1 MVEDPW
7 KTRNDYI
14 DVVLDR
20 SHENVAE
27 FIDRQ
32 TEKVL
37 SPADEVK
44 FLKLLEIQHHAM
56 LMYTSCAWFFDEV
69 TGIET
74 LQDILYAARAIQL
87 HKDITGT
94 DYEEAF
100 IKLLAKAPSN
110 LPEYGNAAVAYEKLV
125 RPSIVDMNRVGAH
138 YAVSSLF
145 SDYTE
150 HDQVYSFKADLQHF
164 DKHYAGKYRLALGR
178 ARLTSEVTWEEEDVT
193 FAVIHLGEHHLFGGV
208 RKSIEESAYQ
218 TMHDEIV
225 EAFQK
230 SRVHEAI
237 VLMDKHFGMHNYSFW
252 HLFKE
257 DQQELLNRVLNETM
271 SNVEGTFRQI
281 YESNYSVLQAM
292 KQLGIHAPRPLRD
305 AGEFTINSK
314 VKRMLERDFIDPTEL
329 KSLVESIEN
338 LGVEINTVGLSF
350 LAGERINYLMEK
362 LEESPN
368 DLTRMKQIVQF
379 IKACYEVHLQPDL
392 WKAQNIAFIIHRE
405 NYARMVRKQ
414 DQGEE
419 QATQWLNTFVQLF
432 EVLNIHMANY
442 ALIPQI

>member
-1 MVEDPW
+1 MGKLVDDPW

-20 SHENVAE
+20 SHENVAD

-32 TEKVL
+32 TERAL
-37 SPADEVK
+37 APSEEVK

-74 LQDILYAARAIQL
+74 VQDILYAARAIQL
-87 HKDITGT
+87 HRDITET
-94 DYEEAF
+94 DHEPAF
-100 IKLLAKAPSN
+100 IDLLAQAPSN
-110 LPEYGNAAVAYEKLV
+110 LPKYQNAAVAYEQLV

-145 SDYTE
+145 SDYTQ
-150 HDQVYSFKADLQHF
+150 HDRVYSFDADLQHF
-164 DKHYAGKYRLALGR
+164 DKHHAGMYRLALGK
-178 ARLTSEVTWEEEDVT
+178 ASLTSEVTWEKEDVT

-230 SRVHEAI
+230 SRVHEAV

-257 DQQELLNRVLNETM
+257 DQKDLLNRVLETTM
-271 SNVEGTFRQI
+271 NNVEGTFRQI

-292 KQLGIHAPRPLRD
+292 KQLSINAPRPLKD
-305 AGEFTINSK
+305 AGEFTINSTLR
-314 VKRMLERDFIDPTEL
+314 RMLKEDHIDTTEL
-329 KSLVESIEN
+329 NAIVASIEN
-338 LGVEINTVGLSF
+338 LEIEIDSVGLSYQ
-350 LAGERINYLMEK
+350 ASERIKQLIEQLEK
-362 LEESPN
+362 DPD
-368 DLTRMKQIVQF
+368 DLDRMKQTVRF
-379 IKACYEVHLQPDL
+379 IQSCYQVHP
-392 WKAQNIAFIIHRE
+392 
-405 NYARMVRKQ
+405 
-414 DQGEE
+414 
-419 QATQWLNTFVQLF
+419 ATRPL
-432 EVLNIHMANY
+432 EGPERRIYHS
-442 ALIPQI
+442 P

>member
-1 MVEDPW
+1 MLAP
-7 KTRNDYI
+7 
-14 DVVLDR
+14 
-20 SHENVAE
+20 S
-27 FIDRQ
+27 
-32 TEKVL
+32 
-37 SPADEVK
+37 DEVK

-56 LMYTSCAWFFDEV
+56 LMYTSCAWFFNEV

-74 LQDILYAARAIQL
+74 VQDILYAARAIQL

-94 DYEEAF
+94 DHEPTF
-100 IKLLAKAPSN
+100 IELLAKAPSN
-110 LPEYGNAAVAYEKLV
+110 LPEYQNAAVAYERLV

-145 SDYTE
+145 SDYTA
-150 HDQVYSFKADLQHF
+150 HDRVYSFDAELQHF
-164 DKHYAGKYRLALGR
+164 DKHYAGKYRLALGK
-178 ARLTSEVTWEEEDVT
+178 ASLTSEVTWEKEDVT

-218 TMHDEIV
+218 NMHDEIV
-225 EAFQK
+225 DAFQK
-230 SRVHEAI
+230 SRVHEAV

-257 DQQELLNRVLNETM
+257 DQKELLNRVLEETM
-271 SNVEGTFRQI
+271 NNVEGTFRQI

-292 KQLGIHAPRPLRD
+292 KQLSIHAPRPLKD

-314 VKRMLERDFIDPTEL
+314 LRRMLEKDHIDSTEL
-329 KSLVESIEN
+329 NAIVASIEN
-338 LGVEINTVGLSF
+338 LEIEIDSVGLSY
-350 LAGERINYLMEK
+350 LAGERINTMIGQ
-362 LEESPN
+362 LEERPN
-368 DLTRMKQIVQF
+368 DLARMQQTVQF
-379 IKACYEVHLQPDL
+379 IQACYQVHLQPDL

-419 QATQWLNTFVQLF
+419 QATQWLATFVQLF
-432 EVLNIHMANY
+432 EVLNIHVADH
-442 ALIPQI
+442 ASVPQV